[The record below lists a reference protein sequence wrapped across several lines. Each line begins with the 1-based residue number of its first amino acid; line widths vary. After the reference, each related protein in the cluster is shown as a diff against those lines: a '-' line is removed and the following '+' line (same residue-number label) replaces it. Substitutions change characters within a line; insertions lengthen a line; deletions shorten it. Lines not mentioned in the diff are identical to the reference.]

1 MAAKKGGT
9 TAKTSKPAAAPLGVG
24 AHDDSETA
32 RNVWFAGLGALAKA
46 QAEGSKAFEALVSE
60 GIAMQRKTQAM
71 AREQLAEAAQRIEEL
86 TAGASSAATGRWD
99 KLEGIFED
107 RVARAMSRLGFPQ
120 AEELAQL
127 SARLDALEQRLDRAT
142 TPSAAGAAE
151 TEPESAPTASTR
163 RRPAKTP
170 ARKKA

>member
-1 MAAKKGGT
+1 MAVKKGGT
-9 TAKTSKPAAAPLGVG
+9 TAKTSQPAPTPLDVG
-24 AHDDSETA
+24 THDDSETA

-107 RVARAMSRLGFPQ
+107 RVARAMARLGFPQ
-120 AEELAQL
+120 AEELARL
-127 SARLDALEQRLDRAT
+127 SARLDALEQRLDQAT
-142 TPSAAGAAE
+142 TPSATRAAE
-151 TEPESAPTASTR
+151 AGSGSAPAAPAR
-163 RRPAKTP
+163 RRPAKAP
-170 ARKKA
+170 ARKKS